1 MVVIA
6 IAHPWFEHR
15 NIIGV
20 TTFGTMGFSAITI
33 TYLCFGNPPHF
44 VIYSWFFYLVAT
56 VMMTP
61 LITNKIFFIMEG
73 YQLAFIV
80 AMMVWTRQSEEE
92 IAVVISL
99 AVPLLGYVYAV
110 TWLGRKNGLE
120 AYENA
125 KQNHFLVALDGL
137 SNLLNRRA
145 WYECS
150 NRLVNENTPIS
161 FMMLDIDHFKK
172 INDTYGHDC
181 GDEVIKIVSKILL
194 EETREYDIVGR
205 LGGEEFGIILPQTTL
220 QDAYSIAERIRER
233 VATLNVTYKEYT
245 IPVSISIGVSERDNE
260 SVTLNALV
268 IQGDECL
275 YRAKSEGRNRVI
287 AYHH

>member
-1 MVVIA
+1 
-6 IAHPWFEHR
+6 
-15 NIIGV
+15 
-20 TTFGTMGFSAITI
+20 
-33 TYLCFGNPPHF
+33 
-44 VIYSWFFYLVAT
+44 
-56 VMMTP
+56 MMTP
-61 LITNKIFFIMEG
+61 LITNKIFFIMES

-80 AMMVWTRQSEEE
+80 AMMVLTRQSEEE
-92 IAVVISL
+92 IAVAISL

-145 WYECS
+145 WYERS

-194 EETREYDIVGR
+194 EETREYDI
-205 LGGEEFGIILPQTTL
+205 GI
-220 QDAYSIAERIRER
+220 S
-233 VATLNVTYKEYT
+233 
-245 IPVSISIGVSERDNE
+245 
-260 SVTLNALV
+260 
-268 IQGDECL
+268 
-275 YRAKSEGRNRVI
+275 
-287 AYHH
+287 